1 MLTLAAGSVVETV
14 MLDLT
19 SLPLWIALVPLA
31 IYLLVIATFHVRSCP
46 TAVPGHWDL
55 VLLAL
60 TVAGLGLGGPL
71 ALLQPAGVAG
81 AWRWAVPLVTLAL
94 MVAVAMLASR
104 PRLVIYNATGEHV
117 RPIVA
122 AVATE
127 LDPGA
132 RWAGETVALPDRG
145 VQVHLDAAGGMRTV
159 SLVAVGSRTSPEA
172 WAEFSR
178 RIRRE
183 VATLRVRASPWAA
196 VFTALAAGVLVLAL
210 WLAWRPFPPDSS
222 RPDSPAAVPAARP
235 LPASLPLSEDVHAD
249 PRRPVGT

>member
-14 MLDLT
+14 MPDLT

-117 RPIVA
+117 RPVVA
-122 AVATE
+122 AVAAE

-159 SLVAVGSRTSPEA
+159 SLVAVGSRASPEA

-196 VFTALAAGVLVLAL
+196 VFTALAAGVLALAL
-210 WLAWRPFPPDSS
+210 WLAWRPFPADSS